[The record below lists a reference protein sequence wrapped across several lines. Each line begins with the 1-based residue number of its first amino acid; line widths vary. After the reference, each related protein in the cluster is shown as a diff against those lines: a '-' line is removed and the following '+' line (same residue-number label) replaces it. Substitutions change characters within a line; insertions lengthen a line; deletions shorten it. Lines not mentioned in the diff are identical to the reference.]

1 MNIKIYEGLR
11 DTKIWD
17 FEEFIPENVS
27 PVMAMDIPSLRWIF
41 PHRSLRVETGVFGFL
56 EAVIRAVVI
65 SQLS

>member
-1 MNIKIYEGLR
+1 
-11 DTKIWD
+11 
-17 FEEFIPENVS
+17 
-27 PVMAMDIPSLRWIF
+27 MAMDIPSLRWIF